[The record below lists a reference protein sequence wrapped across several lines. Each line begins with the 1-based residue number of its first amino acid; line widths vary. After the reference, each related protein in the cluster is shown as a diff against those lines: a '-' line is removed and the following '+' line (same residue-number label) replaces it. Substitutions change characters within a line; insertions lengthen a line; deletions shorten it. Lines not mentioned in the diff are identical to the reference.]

1 MNAGKAAIKELE
13 TGASFVAMI
22 TDLAMHDMNG
32 AELVHLARHFW
43 PHMPILVMT
52 GYLDSEMLARI
63 PEDLLVLRKPFS
75 REEISTKL
83 KDLLLNAMDTHGSA

>member
-1 MNAGKAAIKELE
+1 
-13 TGASFVAMI
+13 
-22 TDLAMHDMNG
+22 
-32 AELVHLARHFW
+32 
-43 PHMPILVMT
+43 MPILVMT

-83 KDLLLNAMDTHGSA
+83 KDLLLDAMNTHGSA